1 MFVCFEVYL
10 SCWYQV
16 CIDLYRISSFCVT
29 EGTKPS
35 KASSKSA
42 SDITVFVS
50 STSIPGEN
58 IIVINMRSNTN
69 TNRISAK
76 TRNKFWLKHCLLDLL
91 LNCLKMLNTNYHHNI
106 YIYIIKIIDSMRGV
120 TGTFGLI
127 FSIQLKKNMP
137 HIEL

>member
-76 TRNKFWLKHCLLDLL
+76 TKNKFWLKHCLLDLL
-91 LNCLKMLNTNYHHNI
+91 LSCLKMLNTNYHLNI
-106 YIYIIKIIDSMRGV
+106 NIIDSTGGV
-120 TGTFGLI
+120 IGIFGLS

-137 HIEL
+137 HIKL